1 MQAKFIVFDGL
12 DGSGK
17 STAARALSQHFTSH
31 GIENIVVR
39 EPGGSLGGLYRSL
52 ILNHDL
58 SLEAA
63 TFSFFADRFQHLND
77 VIVPAL
83 DRGVTVICDRFS
95 TSTYLYQVVHK
106 GFDPSMFAD
115 FEHLVWEKLG
125 PHFSEME
132 EFLFVLPFEV
142 AQQRL
147 ADRADLNRLDI
158 LDRPTFDR
166 CSEAIRI
173 AAENQIG
180 FRSIIDATQS
190 TEEIV
195 KQVLSIIK

>member
-58 SLEAA
+58 SLEAE

-95 TSTYLYQVVHK
+95 TSTYLYQVVRK

-115 FEHLVWEKLG
+115 FEHLVWKKLG

-147 ADRADLNRLDI
+147 AARADLNRLDI
-158 LDRPTFDR
+158 LDRPTFDK
-166 CSEAIRI
+166 CTGAIRI

-180 FRSIIDATQS
+180 FRSIIDAAQS
-190 TEEIV
+190 TEEIL
-195 KQVLSIIK
+195 KQVLSILK

>member
-31 GIENIVVR
+31 SIENIVVR

-52 ILNHDL
+52 IINHDL
-58 SLEAA
+58 SLEAE

-95 TSTYLYQVVHK
+95 TSAYLYQVVRK

-115 FEHLVWEKLG
+115 FEHLVWKKLG

-147 ADRADLNRLDI
+147 AARVDLNRLDI